1 MSTVVET
8 SQTLFLD
15 ASTSLSMTFERWG
28 SIYIITFIFYL
39 VNPGGFVAPPCPPKP
54 GGRLL
59 PPPLNPGGL
68 LFSSPNPGVLSDGG
82 LVGLSN
88 PGGLFIGGRIGGRG
102 TWR

>member
-28 SIYIITFIFYL
+28 NIYIITFIFYL
-39 VNPGGFVAPPCPPKP
+39 VNPGGLVCPPCVPKP

-59 PPPLNPGGL
+59 VSPKPGGLELPPNPGGET
-68 LFSSPNPGVLSDGG
+68 DGG
-82 LVGLSN
+82 RT
-88 PGGLFIGGRIGGRG
+88 GGRVTGRG
-102 TWR
+102 GGIGRIIGR